1 MADDKS
7 TWDRLLDLVVYAPIG
22 FITGSNEV
30 VPELAAKG
38 RAYLDPRVQVA
49 KMVGQFAVAKGE
61 QEAAKWVGHIRD
73 GASSPAGSAP
83 PDGGDEGDMEVDV
96 TEDPLDTSAGRS
108 DVDELAIPSYD
119 TLAASQ
125 VISRLDGLNPVE
137 LELVRRH
144 EIAHRGRKTIL
155 AKIAQLQAR

>member
-1 MADDKS
+1 MSDEKS

-22 FITGSNEV
+22 FLTGSNDV

-38 RAYLDPRVQVA
+38 RAYLHPRVRVA

-61 QEAAKWVGHIRD
+61 QEAAKLVGHLRD
-73 GASSPAGSAP
+73 GTASTTGAPSPAAGA
-83 PDGGDEGDMEVDV
+83 EGDVDV
-96 TEDPLDTSAGRS
+96 DATGEHLESLGRS

-125 VISRLDGLNPVE
+125 VISRLDGLNAVE